1 MKLMIPGNKGKKASM
16 KNALSK
22 NALLKDAS
30 SQVALS
36 QHEPKLFTLPATP
49 LPTALFP
56 AVLLAALCLASPWT
70 IAQGQPGGAA
80 AIAVAMP
87 DGSPGIGFDDLGFA
101 AKIGKV
107 LVPAGR
113 TGNLDLLDP
122 VTHKVIPLGGFSAQ
136 PSWSG
141 GHDFGVTS
149 ADEGAGFLFATDR
162 TSKKIAILDEK
173 RQKII
178 AWQDLG
184 GSPDYVRFVKA
195 TREVWVTE
203 PDSERIEIFSLATAS
218 PPRLRA
224 KAVLPI
230 PGGPESLVIDAT
242 RKRAYT
248 HLWKAATVAIDLTSH
263 QVISKWPN
271 HCLGSRGIALDEKRG
286 RLFAGCAEGKA
297 VVLDLDQGGKIV
309 SELKAGSGIDVISYN
324 PALSHLYLPGAKSA
338 TLTIIQVGPKGQLS
352 RLRTFKT
359 AEHAHCVTSDDKNGI
374 WVCDPKAGA
383 LLYFQDT
390 SK

>member
-1 MKLMIPGNKGKKASM
+1 M

-22 NALLKDAS
+22 AA
-30 SQVALS
+30 VS
-36 QHEPKLFTLPATP
+36 QHKPKLFTLPAIP
-49 LPTALFP
+49 FPTFLSP
-56 AVLLAALCLASPWT
+56 AVLLAALCLTSPRT
-70 IAQGQPGGAA
+70 IAQSQPGGAA
-80 AIAVAMP
+80 AIRAGIAVAMP

-113 TGNLDLLDP
+113 TGDLDLVDP
-122 VTHKVIPLGGFSAQ
+122 DTRRVISIGGFSTR
-136 PSWSG
+136 STWRG

-162 TSKKIAILDEK
+162 TSKKIAIIDEEK
-173 RQKII
+173 QKVI
-178 AWQDLG
+178 AWQELG
-184 GSPDYVRFVKA
+184 GSPDYVRFVKT

-203 PDSERIEIFSLATAS
+203 PDSERIEIFSLATAGT
-218 PPRLRA
+218 PRLRA
-224 KAVLPI
+224 KAVLPL

-242 RKRAYT
+242 RGRAYT
-248 HLWKAATVAIDLTSH
+248 QLWKANTVAIDLASH
-263 QVISKWPN
+263 RVISKWPN

-286 RLFAGCAEGKA
+286 LLFAGCAEGKA
-297 VVLDLDQGGKIV
+297 VVLDLDRGGTIV
-309 SELKAGSGIDVISYN
+309 SELNAGAGIDVIGYN

-338 TLTIIQVGPKGQLS
+338 TLEIIQVSSKGQLS

-374 WVCDPKAGA
+374 WVCDPKAGR
-383 LLYFQDT
+383 LLYFQD
-390 SK
+390 SSH